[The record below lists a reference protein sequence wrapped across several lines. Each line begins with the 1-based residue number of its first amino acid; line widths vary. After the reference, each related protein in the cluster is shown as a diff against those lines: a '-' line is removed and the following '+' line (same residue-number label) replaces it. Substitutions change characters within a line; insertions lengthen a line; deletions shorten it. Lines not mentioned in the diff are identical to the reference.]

1 MFDEKQ
7 VKTKFMRAYQ
17 TVLIPLYLAF
27 VVWLFISY
35 LNSYGLPRL
44 DVPMPITVTI
54 GITEIVYLGYISL
67 LVYLLFRFKD
77 RTVRAYHLNMLML
90 ATYPAIAQIGT
101 IVTQAI
107 FMVKHIPTNISP
119 LSYLLLYLFEFL
131 PLFLPQI
138 IYFKKRK
145 FLFHDS

>member
-77 RTVRAYHLNMLML
+77 RTVRAYRLNMLML

-138 IYFKKRK
+138 VYFKKRK

>member
-77 RTVRAYHLNMLML
+77 RTVRAYRLNMLML